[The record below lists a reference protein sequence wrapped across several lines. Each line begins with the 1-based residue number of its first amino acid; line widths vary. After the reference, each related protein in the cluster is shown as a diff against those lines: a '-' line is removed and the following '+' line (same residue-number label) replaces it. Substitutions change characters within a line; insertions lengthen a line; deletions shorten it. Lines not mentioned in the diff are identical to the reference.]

1 MSRNL
6 VKPELLAPAGNME
19 KGKMAL
25 LYGADAIY
33 LGGKLFGLR
42 AFANNFSLEEIAE
55 MAEYAHSFGKKVY
68 VTVNIF
74 AHNEDIDRLP
84 DYLRGLQQAKVDA
97 LLISDLGVWSTTRR
111 VVPDM
116 PLHVST
122 QANTTNYATVQAW
135 EQLGAERVVLAREL
149 SLAEIS
155 EISEKTSVELET
167 FVHGAMCISY
177 SGRCLLSAYLTGR
190 DGNRGACTQACRWEY
205 NMYKLG
211 EQKRPGEYFD
221 LEEDERGTYVMNS
234 KDLCLIE
241 YLPEL
246 MRAGVC
252 SLKIEG
258 RMKSVHYVATV
269 VSVYRKAIDQC
280 WADMEH
286 YSVPEAWITELN
298 KVSHRQYTTGFAVAK
313 PDRNAQ
319 VYTSSKYEQ
328 THDFVGIVT
337 GYDAEK
343 KRAYFE
349 QRNNVKAGEP
359 LELLMPDGS
368 TIMIKGTTN
377 SGNWITAVAHGRLMA
392 VVPVGSMNGSSST
405 YYSDIYWIST
415 STGRVVYRGY
425 NNANANGGV
434 SNANAN
440 NDASNANTNVGSRL
454 EIKIYRRTTMRT
466 RSSMWC
472 RGKRATATA
481 SMKGRKA
488 ETSSVGQ

>member
-1 MSRNL
+1 MTRAL

-33 LGGKLFGLR
+33 LGGKMFGLR
-42 AFANNFSLEEIAE
+42 AFANNFSLAEIAE
-55 MAEYAHSFGKKVY
+55 IAAYAHDLGKKVY

-74 AHNEDIDRLP
+74 AHNEDINKLP
-84 DYLRGLQQAKVDA
+84 DYLRSLQQAGVDA
-97 LLISDLGVWSTTRR
+97 LLISDLGVWTVARQ

-122 QANTTNYATVQAW
+122 QANTTNFAAVRAW
-135 EQLGAERVVLAREL
+135 EELGAERVVLAREL
-149 SLAEIS
+149 SLAEIA
-155 EISEKTSVELET
+155 EISSKTTVELET

-221 LEEDERGTYVMNS
+221 LEEDEHGTYVMNS

-241 YLPEL
+241 YLPDL

-269 VSVYRKAIDQC
+269 VSVYRKAIDKC
-280 WADMEH
+280 WSDMVN
-286 YSVPEAWITELN
+286 YNVPDEWIAELN
-298 KVSHRQYTTGFAVAK
+298 KVSHRQYTTGFAAAK
-313 PDRNAQ
+313 PGREAQ

-337 GYDAEK
+337 GYDAAK

-359 LELLMPDGS
+359 LELLMPDG
-368 TIMIKGTTN
+368 TTLPFTLQDMQDAEGAPIDCAPHAQQKF
-377 SGNWITAVAHGRLMA
+377 SAASEDALLQFSLLRRK
-392 VVPVGSMNGSSST
+392 VVK
-405 YYSDIYWIST
+405 
-415 STGRVVYRGY
+415 
-425 NNANANGGV
+425 
-434 SNANAN
+434 
-440 NDASNANTNVGSRL
+440 
-454 EIKIYRRTTMRT
+454 E
-466 RSSMWC
+466 
-472 RGKRATATA
+472 
-481 SMKGRKA
+481 
-488 ETSSVGQ
+488 

>member
-55 MAEYAHSFGKKVY
+55 MAEYAHSLGKKVY

-97 LLISDLGVWSTTRR
+97 LLISDLGVWSTARQ

-122 QANTTNYATVQAW
+122 QANTTNYAAVQAW

-205 NMYKLG
+205 
-211 EQKRPGEYFD
+211 
-221 LEEDERGTYVMNS
+221 
-234 KDLCLIE
+234 KD
-241 YLPEL
+241 
-246 MRAGVC
+246 R
-252 SLKIEG
+252 
-258 RMKSVHYVATV
+258 KSVV
-269 VSVYRKAIDQC
+269 
-280 WADMEH
+280 
-286 YSVPEAWITELN
+286 
-298 KVSHRQYTTGFAVAK
+298 
-313 PDRNAQ
+313 
-319 VYTSSKYEQ
+319 
-328 THDFVGIVT
+328 
-337 GYDAEK
+337 
-343 KRAYFE
+343 
-349 QRNNVKAGEP
+349 
-359 LELLMPDGS
+359 
-368 TIMIKGTTN
+368 
-377 SGNWITAVAHGRLMA
+377 
-392 VVPVGSMNGSSST
+392 
-405 YYSDIYWIST
+405 
-415 STGRVVYRGY
+415 
-425 NNANANGGV
+425 
-434 SNANAN
+434 
-440 NDASNANTNVGSRL
+440 
-454 EIKIYRRTTMRT
+454 
-466 RSSMWC
+466 
-472 RGKRATATA
+472 
-481 SMKGRKA
+481 
-488 ETSSVGQ
+488 

>member
-1 MSRNL
+1 MAKL
-6 VKPELLAPAGNME
+6 QGKPELLAPAGNME

-33 LGGKLFGLR
+33 LGGKMFGLR
-42 AFANNFSLEEIAE
+42 AFANNFSIEEIAE
-55 MAEYAHSFGKKVY
+55 MAEYAHSLGKKVY

-84 DYLRGLQQAKVDA
+84 DYLRSLEQARVDA
-97 LLISDLGVWSTTRR
+97 LLISDLGVWTTARS
-111 VVPDM
+111 VVPNM
-116 PLHVST
+116 ALHVST
-122 QANTTNYATVQAW
+122 QANTTNYAGVQAW
-135 EQLGAERVVLAREL
+135 TQLGAERVVLAREL
-149 SLAEIS
+149 SLAEIA
-155 EISEKTSVELET
+155 EISAKTDVELEA

-177 SGRCLLSAYLTGR
+177 SGRCLLSSYMTGR

-221 LEEDERGTYVMNS
+221 LEEDEHGTYVMNS

-246 MRAGVC
+246 MKAGVC

-269 VSVYRKAIDQC
+269 VSVYRKAIDSC
-280 WADMEH
+280 WEDMDN
-286 YSVPEAWITELN
+286 YRVPAEWITELN

-313 PDRNAQ
+313 PDRDAQ

-337 GYDAEK
+337 GYDKENG
-343 KRAYFE
+343 RAYFE

-359 LELLMPDGS
+359 LELLMPDGELLPF
-368 TIMIKGTTN
+368 ILEEMQDADGTPIDCAPHAQQKFSAASRVELLPN
-377 SGNWITAVAHGRLMA
+377 SLLRRK
-392 VVPVGSMNGSSST
+392 VV
-405 YYSDIYWIST
+405 
-415 STGRVVYRGY
+415 
-425 NNANANGGV
+425 
-434 SNANAN
+434 
-440 NDASNANTNVGSRL
+440 
-454 EIKIYRRTTMRT
+454 K
-466 RSSMWC
+466 
-472 RGKRATATA
+472 
-481 SMKGRKA
+481 
-488 ETSSVGQ
+488 